1 MLCFRSLRRCAPGP
15 QTMLEASHMPE
26 ASIHGSLLARPGVSL
41 RENERFPPQ
50 HCMGSGGSRLHFGA
64 YAAAH
69 HQESFRKHNENVYV
83 GQEPG
88 RNAYFLP
95 IPDFHFLASCR
106 FCSCRFSKKCVFSQQ
121 MRVFADVNIVRG
133 PGAHKCLKFCPTV
146 RRRTGTIFFL
156 EPRIIHL
163 RSALNPPP

>member
-69 HQESFRKHNENVYV
+69 HQESFRKHNENVSSDKNQAETPIFCLYLIFI
-83 GQEPG
+83 
-88 RNAYFLP
+88 FLHLVDFFTP
-95 IPDFHFLASCR
+95 IFE
-106 FCSCRFSKKCVFSQQ
+106 KCVF
-121 MRVFADVNIVRG
+121 FAEDARFRRCQHC
-133 PGAHKCLKFCPTV
+133 PGSGGA
-146 RRRTGTIFFL
+146 
-156 EPRIIHL
+156 
-163 RSALNPPP
+163 

>member
-69 HQESFRKHNENVYV
+69 HQESFRKHNENVSSDNNRAETPIFSSYPIFIFLHLV
-83 GQEPG
+83 DFFHADF
-88 RNAYFLP
+88 RKNACFP
-95 IPDFHFLASCR
+95 SRCA
-106 FCSCRFSKKCVFSQQ
+106 FSQ
-121 MRVFADVNIVRG
+121 MSTLSGVRG
-133 PGAHKCLKFCPTV
+133 
-146 RRRTGTIFFL
+146 
-156 EPRIIHL
+156 RI
-163 RSALNPPP
+163 SA